1 MRHDVRLTGK
11 RPRDAFTD
19 MMASIPKKFKCSDQQ
34 IDIVLQVPSF
44 QSVRRQLS
52 RHRAERCIPVLDPC
66 NIPDIMRQ
74 TLRSR
79 EADDD
84 SPYKNEQFLRYTTAV
99 D

>member
-1 MRHDVRLTGK
+1 MRDDVRSTGK
-11 RPRDAFTD
+11 RPRNAFTD

-34 IDIVLQVPSF
+34 TDIVLQVPSS

-52 RHRAERCIPVLDPC
+52 RHRAERCVPVPDPC
-66 NIPDIMRQ
+66 NIPNIMRQ

-84 SPYKNEQFLRYTTAV
+84 SPYKNEP
-99 D
+99 